1 MDLRK
6 VVFGVAPL
14 VLVMAASPVLAETY
28 GIGRAPTA
36 EELAAASIT
45 IQPDGTGLPAGHG
58 DAKTGA
64 QLFIDK
70 GCSGC
75 HGDEGVGGLVSAP
88 ELKSAKGPEVSPWE
102 RGVMP
107 AKVPNATILW
117 DFIHRAMPLGD
128 QGSLTADEVYSL
140 TAYLFAINGVIPLPA
155 ASSNTGAAPVGQA
168 KSPKPWPSSNTVP
181 SGACARCGL
190 IRPPWTAFTVIS
202 KWPGPVAV
210 GL

>member
-140 TAYLFAINGVIPLPA
+140 TAYLFAINGVIPEDTVLDQDSLPKLKMPIGD
-155 ASSNTGAAPVGQA
+155 NWGAVPTAKADYDPKAPRLA
-168 KSPKPWPSSNTVP
+168 DYPY
-181 SGACARCGL
+181 
-190 IRPPWTAFTVIS
+190 
-202 KWPGPVAV
+202 
-210 GL
+210 